1 VAEQGEETRLEV
13 ASSPHLHEED
23 NIERIMYSV
32 LLALLPAI
40 AASIYYFGWDAIRV
54 YLLSTAAAEASELA
68 CLWAR
73 EKPLNRAADGSALVT
88 GLLLAMI
95 IPASVPWYCP
105 VVGSAFAIFIAKHT
119 FGGLGCNIWNPA
131 LSARIFLQFAW
142 PLSITKSSWTVPNL
156 LYSTSAVAADA
167 TTRASALFK
176 DAAGEAATGAYS
188 YLDLLLGNGV
198 PGSLGETCKIAL
210 IIGGIYL
217 VIRRCI
223 DWRVPVFYIATVF
236 VLTTIM
242 PAPEGAP
249 AWTNNGLYHVLS
261 GGLMIGAIFMAT
273 DMVTT
278 PVTRRGRI
286 VFAVGC
292 GLLVSLIRLYGGY
305 PEGVAYSIVL
315 MNTAT
320 PLIDRWVRPTTFG
333 AQTATP
339 SAETA

>member
-1 VAEQGEETRLEV
+1 MAEKEEKPRLEV
-13 ASSPHLHEED
+13 ASSPHLRDED
-23 NIERIMYSV
+23 NIERIMYNV
-32 LLALLPAI
+32 LLALLPAV
-40 AASIYYFGWDAIRV
+40 AASIYFFGWDALRL
-54 YLLSTAAAEASELA
+54 YLLSIAAAEASELV

-73 EKPLNRAADGSALVT
+73 EKPLERAADGSALVT
-88 GLLLAMI
+88 GVLLAMI
-95 IPASVPWYCP
+95 IPASVPWYGP

-131 LSARIFLQFAW
+131 LSARVFLQFAW
-142 PLSITKSSWTVPNL
+142 PLSITKSSWTTPNL

-176 DAAGEAATGAYS
+176 EAAGQAATGTFS
-188 YLDLLLGNGV
+188 YVDLLLGNGV
-198 PGSLGETCKIAL
+198 TGSLGETCKIAL

-223 DWRVPVFYIATVF
+223 DWRVPVFYIGTVF
-236 VLTTIM
+236 VLATIL

-249 AWTNNGLYHVLS
+249 GWVNDGLYHVLS

-278 PVTRRGRI
+278 PVTRNGRI

-292 GLLVSLIRLYGGY
+292 GLLVTLIRFYGGY
-305 PEGVAYSIVL
+305 PEGVAYSILL

-333 AQTATP
+333 AKTPTP